1 MILQEQICFQFM
13 ITYYHKFH
21 KFQYNITYLYNI
33 M

>member
-13 ITYYHKFH
+13 ITYYHKF
-21 KFQYNITYLYNI
+21 QYNITYLYNI